1 MTDSCSCTNNL
12 SSFLTSWHSFLLM
25 KMVKK
30 SPVADRWEQR
40 DHFCSLPNTF
50 ASTLHGFCL
59 WPSHS
64 EEINEWI
71 GYYVYLKRLTG
82 NVLLRKD
89 VCFYSCATTL
99 LLIRNTCPT
108 HRAWFKIVAIN
119 HSNQHLKLHDTSHSR
134 FLFCKTRKWF
144 IKALTQVFFNHWLVF
159 DHMAAKLHLLKLFG
173 LLAKERARLYRT
185 FHQSCLET

>member
-1 MTDSCSCTNNL
+1 MRTTWPFLFSPKHLCIYFTWFL
-12 SSFLTSWHSFLLM
+12 FVTESF
-25 KMVKK
+25 
-30 SPVADRWEQR
+30 RR
-40 DHFCSLPNTF
+40 DK
-50 ASTLHGFCL
+50 
-59 WPSHS
+59 WVD
-64 EEINEWI
+64 WI
-71 GYYVYLKRLTG
+71 LYVHLKRLTG

-144 IKALTQVFFNHWLVF
+144 IKALTRVFFNHWLVF